1 MAKNHSIEELGDP
14 RVIALYQNW
23 QRYLAAEKRFSEHTL
38 SSYARDV
45 LGFLAFAKD
54 HGGGTVSRGQL
65 ESLSLSDFRSYLMNL
80 KMAGLG
86 VKSMAR
92 ALSSVRNFFK
102 FLAKRENLKNAN
114 ISEIRT
120 PKIPKSLP
128 RPLTTE
134 GAVQVL
140 DNISSDQKEAW
151 VRARDVAIVTLL
163 YGCGLR
169 ISEAL
174 SLDIKD
180 IPKGETFIIKGKRQ
194 KERVVPVL
202 PIVLEA
208 IEGYLELCPHDLD
221 DDDALFVG
229 IRGARLNPRVV
240 QKAMENVR
248 RALGLPESAT
258 PHALRHSF
266 ATHLLSAGGDLR
278 TIQEL
283 LGHANLSTT
292 QHYTDVDEKALLKVF
307 EKAHPRANKK

>member
-1 MAKNHSIEELGDP
+1 MAKNLRIEDLGGP
-14 RVIALYQNW
+14 RVVALFESW
-23 QRYLAAEKRFSEHTL
+23 QQYLTSEKRFSEHTV
-38 SSYARDV
+38 SNYSRDV
-45 LGFLAFAKD
+45 LAFLEFARD
-54 HGGGTVSRGQL
+54 HAGGLVTRSQL
-65 ESLSLSDFRSYLMNL
+65 ETLSLSDFRSYLMNL

-86 VKSMAR
+86 AKSMAR
-92 ALSSVRNFFK
+92 ALSSVRNFFRY
-102 FLAKRENLKNAN
+102 LAKRENLKNPD

-134 GAVQVL
+134 GAGQVL
-140 DNISSDQKEAW
+140 ENISADQKQEW

-174 SLDIKD
+174 SLNIKD
-180 IPKGETFIIKGKRQ
+180 IPRDETFIIKGKRQ

-208 IEGYLELCPHDLD
+208 IEDYLHLCPHNLEDEE
-221 DDDALFVG
+221 ALFVG
-229 IRGARLNPRVV
+229 IRGARLNPRVL

-283 LGHANLSTT
+283 LGHASLTTT

-307 EKAHPRANKK
+307 EKAHPRAK